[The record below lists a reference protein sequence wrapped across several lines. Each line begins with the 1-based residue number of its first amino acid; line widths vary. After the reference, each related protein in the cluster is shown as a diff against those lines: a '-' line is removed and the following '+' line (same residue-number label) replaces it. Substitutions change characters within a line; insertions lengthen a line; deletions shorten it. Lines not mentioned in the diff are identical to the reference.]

1 MIGSLTLAV
10 MAATLAATPCEGLK
24 NISLPNTTI
33 TTAVLVPEGVYTP
46 PAPPRGNN
54 APAANANRGG
64 QGPARGGGAA
74 QNQGA
79 RGAAPATPPQPII
92 APAHCKVVA
101 VLKPTSD
108 SLINMELWL
117 PPANA
122 WNGKF
127 EAVGNG
133 GWAGSIQGLS
143 AQGGGTPPMVN
154 ALRAGYATAGN
165 DTGHEGGNG
174 QFTLGHPEKVT
185 DFAYRAMHEMTVQS
199 KALIKAFYDQGPRL
213 SYYNGC
219 STGGRQGLMSAQRYP
234 DDFDA
239 ILAGAPANDH
249 LYLHAGDMARMIDIF
264 KDPEG
269 LIPQAKQTMLAN
281 AVMKACDALDG
292 VTDSIITN
300 PMACKFDP
308 AVLQCKA
315 GDAADCLTSKQVT
328 TAKRLY
334 APAKTS
340 KGELIFPGYAYG
352 GETGYNVMRG
362 APGPGVDIATNPVP
376 GDLQLGTYRYLAH
389 QDANWD
395 WKTFNIDTD
404 TALAKKM
411 GGQIDAVDTDMSKF
425 KARGGKLLL
434 YHGWADPAIQPEHTV
449 NYYNSVLAKM
459 GKDQSNWMAL
469 FMVPGMGHCSGG
481 AGPNQI
487 DWMTALE
494 NWREKGQTPTS
505 IIGKGKVGDAP
516 MSRPLCP
523 HPQVATYKGS
533 GDTNDAANFMCK

>member
-1 MIGSLTLAV
+1 MIATLAIV
-10 MAATLAATPCEGLK
+10 AAATLASTPCEGLK
-24 NISLPNTTI
+24 NLSLPNLTI
-33 TTAVLVPEGVYTP
+33 TTSVLVPEGVFTP
-46 PAPPRGNN
+46 ATAPRGTGT
-54 APAANANRGG
+54 AA
-64 QGPARGGGAA
+64 PARGQTPERGG
-74 QNQGA
+74 
-79 RGAAPATPPQPII
+79 RGERATTPPQPIV
-92 APAHCKVVA
+92 APAHCRVVA
-101 VLKPTSD
+101 VLRPSSD

-117 PPANA
+117 PPADK

-127 EAVGNG
+127 QAVGNG
-133 GWAGSIQGLS
+133 GWAGWIQGLGS
-143 AQGGGTPPMVN
+143 QGGSTPPMVA
-154 ALRAGYATAGN
+154 ALRLGYAAAGN
-165 DTGHEGGNG
+165 DTGHQESNG
-174 QFTLGHPEKVT
+174 VFTLDHPEKVV

-219 STGGRQGLMSAQRYP
+219 STGGRQGLMAAQRYP
-234 DDFDA
+234 EDFDA

-249 LYLHAGDMARMIDIF
+249 LYLHAGDMARMVEIF

-269 LIPQAKQTMLAN
+269 FLPRTKQDLVGN
-281 AVMKACDALDG
+281 AVKNFCDALDG
-292 VTDSIITN
+292 VKDSLITN

-308 AVLQCKA
+308 AVLLCKA
-315 GDAADCLTSKQVT
+315 DSTADCLTAKQVET
-328 TAKRLY
+328 VKRIY
-334 APAKTS
+334 APVKNS

-352 GETGYNVMRG
+352 GESGYNMMRG
-362 APGPGVDIATNPVP
+362 IVAIGPADDVGTNPAP

-389 QDANWD
+389 RDPNWD

-404 TALAKKM
+404 PALAKKN
-411 GGQIDAVDTDMSKF
+411 GGDIDAVALDMSKF
-425 KARGGKLLL
+425 KNRGGKLLM

-459 GKDQSNWMAL
+459 GKNQSNWMQL

-487 DWMTALE
+487 DWMSALE

-505 IIGKGKVGDAP
+505 IIGKGTNAGAP
-516 MSRPLCP
+516 MTRPLCP

-533 GDTNDAANFMCK
+533 GDINDAANFVCK